1 MFVKK
6 ADGTT
11 TKNKNYKSGVK
22 ITRIIIRSKLRDRR
36 HSCPPVI
43 FLDLCES
50 PAHSRGHTAVYNVPH
65 MVNHLLP
72 HSVAFLR
79 NKRFETILAQSAH
92 IATVLWQKG
101 GR

>member
-11 TKNKNYKSGVK
+11 TKNKNDMSGVK

-79 NKRFETILAQSAH
+79 NKRFETQSAH
-92 IATVLWQKG
+92 IATVLWQRG